1 MLSCVG
7 AGTVHANI
15 SDPFPVEYLK
25 PYQGQV
31 VLLDFWASWCG
42 PCRRSFPWMN
52 QMREKYGSDGLVVIA
67 VNMDSDRASADKFLD
82 AFPAQFAVV
91 YDQQK
96 LARQLDVEA
105 MPTSFIIGRDGRI
118 SAAHKGFLAKKLPL
132 YEQSIREALS
142 SN

>member
-15 SDPFPVEYLK
+15 SDPLPIGYLK

-52 QMREKYGSDGLVVIA
+52 QMREKYGRDGLVVIA
-67 VNMDSDRASADKFLD
+67 VNMDSDRALADKFLD

-96 LARQLDVEA
+96 LAEQLDVAA

-118 SAAHKGFLAKKLPL
+118 SAAHKGFLTKKLPL